1 MAELNSLL
9 AWRIIHQGD
18 PIGPWLRQALESQLI
33 TTEKATELQQTQI
46 ALQREAIGLA
56 RAELDLHEKALGAI
70 AEVGLSK
77 G

>member
-1 MAELNSLL
+1 MNSLL

-18 PIGPWLRQALESQLI
+18 PIGPWLRQALEAQLI
-33 TTEKATELQQTQI
+33 TTEKAAELQQTQI

-56 RAELDLHEKALGAI
+56 RSVLDLQEKALGAI
-70 AEVGLSK
+70 ADIGLSK

>member
-1 MAELNSLL
+1 MNHLL
-9 AWRIIHQGD
+9 AWHLIHQGD
-18 PIGPWLRQALESQLI
+18 PIGPWLRQALETELI
-33 TTEKATELQQTQI
+33 TAERAAELQRTQI

-56 RAELDLHEKALGAI
+56 RSVLDLQEKALGAI